1 MMGPPGLEPSDGKI
15 REVCDELIKEALN
28 NALPQLY
35 ASVRA
40 PKTRRGLPGPP
51 GKPGRRGAP
60 GDEGDRGD
68 PGIPGIQGPA
78 GPAGEPGTPGA
89 RGPPGREGLSIRGS
103 PGPRGPQGKP
113 GNPGIGKDGRPGER
127 GQAGDRGPSG
137 IQGMQGPMG
146 PPGFCS
152 ASQCGVPRAP
162 NMIKGDNENEIIEV
176 DPFVPPDA
184 GAAAPLSVD
193 ESEEYVYDED
203 YEEEE

>member
-1 MMGPPGLEPSDGKI
+1 MG
-15 REVCDELIKEALN
+15 IKEALN

-51 GKPGRRGAP
+51 GKPGLRGHPGRRGAP

-68 PGIPGIQGPA
+68 PGISGIQGPT
-78 GPAGEPGTPGA
+78 GPE
-89 RGPPGREGLSIRGS
+89 
-103 PGPRGPQGKP
+103 GKP

-162 NMIKGDNENEIIEV
+162 NMIKGDNENDDNLV

>member
-1 MMGPPGLEPSDGKI
+1 MGPPGLEPSDGKI

-51 GKPGRRGAP
+51 GKPGLRGH
-60 GDEGDRGD
+60 
-68 PGIPGIQGPA
+68 
-78 GPAGEPGTPGA
+78 
-89 RGPPGREGLSIRGS
+89 PGRR
-103 PGPRGPQGKP
+103 
-113 GNPGIGKDGRPGER
+113 GER

-162 NMIKGDNENEIIEV
+162 NMIKGDNENDDNLV